1 MNYKALTVK
10 APGIARSIVLP
21 IVANQSEIR
30 CRKFGIEKIEADV
43 YGLVDTGATNTS
55 ISNKLAASLNLK
67 AVEQCKVATA
77 GGIHIANVY
86 SIEISIKDMIKFTN
100 IKAAEFVKNDKFDI
114 IIGMDI
120 LTLGDLAI
128 TNHDHRTVVSFRV
141 PPDTV
146 HIDYVAAVNDDNE
159 YN

>member
-1 MNYKALTVK
+1 MKYKELTIK
-10 APGIARSIVLP
+10 ASEIARSIILP
-21 IVANQSEIR
+21 VIASQSEIR
-30 CRKFGIEKIEADV
+30 CHQFGIEKIEADV
-43 YGLVDTGATNTS
+43 CALIDTGATNTS

-67 AVEQCKVATA
+67 AVEQCKVAAA

-86 SIEISIKDMIKFTN
+86 SIEISIKDMLKFTN
-100 IKAAEFVKNDKFDI
+100 IKAAEFIKNDKFDI

-146 HIDYVAAVNDDNE
+146 HIDFTTAANNNNE
-159 YN
+159 HS